1 MKRKG
6 QIMTVDFVFS
16 LILLMLA
23 LGYTFRIAEANE
35 YRLKEEQ
42 LFGDLQRVG
51 SAASELMVASP
62 AFACEI
68 TMGTTQYFSHCVNR
82 AKLLAATK
90 DKLGIPS
97 AVGRDYHFEILVDKA
112 HEAGDSAPDPSVAGD
127 TDARFIYSE
136 ERKVILSAG
145 NPALADIKA
154 CFNGAGCTLAT
165 RDLMIKVWRE

>member
-42 LFGDLQRVG
+42 MFNDLQRIG

-62 AFACEI
+62 DFTCEA
-68 TMGTTQYFSHCVNR
+68 TMGGSTQYFSHCVNR
-82 AKLLAATK
+82 NKLSNATE
-90 DKLGIPS
+90 DELGIPAGS
-97 AVGRDYHFEILVDKA
+97 NYHFEILINDV
-112 HEAGDSAPDPSVAGD
+112 HLTGDNAPDPSNAGN

-136 ERKVILSAG
+136 ERTAILNNG
-145 NPALADIKA
+145 NPALATIEA
-154 CFNGAGCTLAT
+154 CFDGGACALTT
-165 RDLMIKVWRE
+165 RDIMIKLWKT